1 MATAA
6 VAAVAFE
13 AAALEAATRRWRCGR
28 PGAAQEPEAEGAGS
42 SAAANG
48 GVRARGGA
56 GGRRGERGRQL
67 PRRRGPGVAVE
78 EAEARRGVGVE
89 TEAWRCGGA
98 EVEAEWRPVAVAA
111 AKSIWAE
118 ARDEGEGERP
128 WLCYIYR
135 GATLVPGR
143 GYARY

>member
-1 MATAA
+1 MRRGGG
-6 VAAVAFE
+6 VWPE
-13 AAALEAATRRWRCGR
+13 RRWRCGR

-42 SAAANG
+42 RAAANG

-56 GGRRGERGRQL
+56 GGRRGDRGRLL

-78 EAEARRGVGVE
+78 EAEARRGIGAE
-89 TEAWRCGGA
+89 TEAQRGSG
-98 EVEAEWRPVAVAA
+98 
-111 AKSIWAE
+111 AE
-118 ARDEGEGERP
+118 ARVEGEGERP
-128 WLCYIYR
+128 GLCYIYR

>member
-6 VAAVAFE
+6 VAAAAFE
-13 AAALEAATRRWRCGR
+13 AAARRWRCGR

-42 SAAANG
+42 RAAANG
-48 GVRARGGA
+48 GVRTRGGA
-56 GGRRGERGRQL
+56 GGRHGDRGPPL

-78 EAEARRGVGVE
+78 EAEARRGVGAE
-89 TEAWRCGGA
+89 TEAWRGGGA
-98 EVEAEWRPVAVAA
+98 EAEWRPAAAAA

-118 ARDEGEGERP
+118 ARVESEREWP
-128 WLCYIYR
+128 GLLYIYR
-135 GATLVPGR
+135 GATLVLGR